1 MDAIKG
7 EKRFFAFQFWPY
19 DSQNVAEIETS
30 YLELK
35 NLNRKK

>member
-19 DSQNVAEIETS
+19 ESQNVAKVESLPAVEKS
-30 YLELK
+30 EL
-35 NLNRKK
+35 

>member
-19 DSQNVAEIETS
+19 GSQNVAEIKSLPRVEKS
-30 YLELK
+30 ES
-35 NLNRKK
+35 